1 MVSVLRDPDRTD
13 TAFMTKRAWW
23 LTVLNLFVPGSAQVL
38 AGNRRLGRFGLG
50 ATLVFWTL
58 IVVAIVLAV
67 FARGILLDIATNTWV
82 LVAGVVLL
90 AFYAV
95 LWIVLTFDT
104 LRLVRLVRVAPSA
117 RAFVAGLSVV
127 ALAAVSGTAAYGAI
141 AASAGIDLLQTVFAK
156 GPSQPPI
163 DGRYNIL
170 LLGGDAG
177 PDRQGMRPDSISVA
191 SVDAETGQVTLIGI
205 PRNLEQVPFV
215 EGSPLYE
222 VLPNGYDCGSK
233 CLIDY
238 LYTYGELDWAY
249 LYPDAEKNN
258 SSPGIEAM
266 RDAVEGVLGITI
278 PYYVLIDMQ
287 GFADLIDAMGG
298 IDITVSERVPWG
310 SNEDENGNSIPPAG
324 YFEPGEQHMDGAT
337 ALNYARSRYA
347 TTDYARMQRQPRCR
361 RRCSSSS
368 LPRPFS
374 RTSSTSRR
382 QASKSCAPT
391 SPSRCSPISCS
402 SPRSR
407 RRSLSSPTTSR
418 RPRSIPRPPTTT
430 RSMRRFTICSGRR
443 RRPPPSDDGSAPRRG
458 VGTRGPRAAARPSR
472 PSRAS

>member
-347 TTDYARMQRQPRCR
+347 TTDYARMQRQ
-361 RRCSSSS
+361 
-368 LPRPFS
+368 
-374 RTSSTSRR
+374 R
-382 QASKSCAPT
+382 QVQEAM
-391 SPSRCSPISCS
+391 
-402 SPRSR
+402 
-407 RRSLSSPTTSR
+407 LQQ
-418 RPRSIPRPPTTT
+418 
-430 RSMRRFTICSGRR
+430 FTPATVLTHFVDI
-443 RRPPPSDDGSAPRRG
+443 
-458 VGTRGPRAAARPSR
+458 AAAGKQVVRTDIPQQMLSYFVQLAEKSKTQ
-472 PSRAS
+472 PVVSHDLTPPEVNPEAPDYDAIHATVHDLLWPPETPAPE

>member
-1 MVSVLRDPDRTD
+1 MTSVLRDPDRTD

-23 LTVLNLFVPGSAQVL
+23 LVGLNLLVPGAAQVL
-38 AGNRRLGRFGLG
+38 AGNRRLGRFAL
-50 ATLVFWTL
+50 AMTLVLWAL
-58 IVVAIVLAV
+58 LVVVLALAVVA
-67 FARGILLDIATNTWV
+67 RGLLLDVATNTWV
-82 LVAGVVLL
+82 LAGAVVVL

-95 LWIVLTFDT
+95 LWIVLTLDT
-104 LRLVRLVRVAPSA
+104 LRLVRLVRVAPAA

-127 ALAAVSGTAAYGAI
+127 ALAAVSGTAAYGAVS
-141 AASAGIDLLQTVFAK
+141 AGAGIDLLDTVFAE

-222 VLPNGYDCGSK
+222 VLPDGYVCGSK

-249 LYPDAEKNN
+249 LYPDAENNN

-287 GFADLIDAMGG
+287 GFSDLIDAMGG
-298 IDITVSERVPWG
+298 IDITVPERTPWG
-310 SNEDENGNSIPPAG
+310 SNEDANGDAIPPAG
-324 YFEPGEQHMDGAT
+324 YFEAGPQHMDGNT
-337 ALNYARSRYA
+337 ALNYARTRYA
-347 TTDYARMQRQPRCR
+347 SSDYARMQRQRQVQEAILQQFTPATV
-361 RRCSSSS
+361 
-368 LPRPFS
+368 LTHFVEIAAAGKQVV
-374 RTSSTSRR
+374 RTDIPKQMLSYFVQLAEKSKAQPVVSHDLTPPEVDPAAPDYAAIHATIDELLQPLTASTS
-382 QASKSCAPT
+382 P
-391 SPSRCSPISCS
+391 
-402 SPRSR
+402 
-407 RRSLSSPTTSR
+407 
-418 RPRSIPRPPTTT
+418 
-430 RSMRRFTICSGRR
+430 
-443 RRPPPSDDGSAPRRG
+443 
-458 VGTRGPRAAARPSR
+458 
-472 PSRAS
+472 

>member
-1 MVSVLRDPDRTD
+1 MTSVLRDPDRSD

-23 LTVLNLFVPGSAQVL
+23 LVGLNLLVPGAAQVL

-50 ATLVFWTL
+50 ATLLLWAF
-58 IVVAIVLAV
+58 VVVGIALAV
-67 FARGILLDIATNTWV
+67 FARGVLLDIATNTWV
-82 LVAGVVLL
+82 LGGAVVVLV
-90 AFYAV
+90 FYAA
-95 LWIVLTFDT
+95 LWIVLTLDT
-104 LRLVRLVRVAPSA
+104 LRLVRLVRVAASA

-127 ALAAVSGTAAYGAI
+127 ALAAVSGTAAYGAVS
-141 AASAGIDLLQTVFAK
+141 AGAGIDLLDTVFAE

-258 SSPGIEAM
+258 SAPGIEAM
-266 RDAVEGVLGITI
+266 RDAAEGVLGITI

-298 IDITVSERVPWG
+298 IDITLEDRVPWG
-310 SNEDENGNSIPPAG
+310 SNEDADGNSIPPAG
-324 YFEPGEQHMDGAT
+324 YFEAGDQHMDGAT
-337 ALNYARSRYA
+337 ALNYARTRYG
-347 TTDYARMQRQPRCR
+347 TTDYERMQHQRQVQQAMLEQFTPATVLTR
-361 RRCSSSS
+361 
-368 LPRPFS
+368 FIDIAAAGKQVV
-374 RTSSTSRR
+374 RTDIPKQMLSYFV
-382 QASKSCAPT
+382 QLASKSKTQPVTSYDLTPPEVDPAAPDYDAIHAAIDQLLAPVSA
-391 SPSRCSPISCS
+391 SP
-402 SPRSR
+402 
-407 RRSLSSPTTSR
+407 
-418 RPRSIPRPPTTT
+418 
-430 RSMRRFTICSGRR
+430 
-443 RRPPPSDDGSAPRRG
+443 AP
-458 VGTRGPRAAARPSR
+458 
-472 PSRAS
+472 

>member
-23 LTVLNLFVPGSAQVL
+23 LVVLNVFVPGSAQVL

-50 ATLVFWTL
+50 ATLVLWTL
-58 IVVAIVLAV
+58 IVVAIVLAI
-67 FARGILLDIATNTWV
+67 FARGILLDIVTNTWV

-95 LWIVLTFDT
+95 LWIVLTLDT

-127 ALAAVSGTAAYGAI
+127 ALTAVSGTAAYGAI
-141 AASAGIDLLQTVFAK
+141 AASAGIDLLQTVFAE

-205 PRNLEQVPFV
+205 PRNLEQVPFS
-215 EGSPLYE
+215 EGSPMYE

-347 TTDYARMQRQPRCR
+347 TTDYARMQRQ
-361 RRCSSSS
+361 
-368 LPRPFS
+368 
-374 RTSSTSRR
+374 R
-382 QASKSCAPT
+382 QVQEAM
-391 SPSRCSPISCS
+391 
-402 SPRSR
+402 
-407 RRSLSSPTTSR
+407 LQQ
-418 RPRSIPRPPTTT
+418 
-430 RSMRRFTICSGRR
+430 FTPATVLTHFVDI
-443 RRPPPSDDGSAPRRG
+443 
-458 VGTRGPRAAARPSR
+458 AAAGKQVVRTDIPQQMLSYFVQLAEKSKTQ
-472 PSRAS
+472 PVVSHDLTPPEVDPAAPDYDTIHAMVHDLLWPPETPAPE

>member
-23 LTVLNLFVPGSAQVL
+23 LVVLNVFVPGSAQAL

-50 ATLVFWTL
+50 ATLVLWTL

-67 FARGILLDIATNTWV
+67 FARGILLDIVTNTWV

-95 LWIVLTFDT
+95 LWIVLTLDT

-127 ALAAVSGTAAYGAI
+127 ALTAVSGTAAYGAI
-141 AASAGIDLLQTVFAK
+141 AASAGIDLLQTVFAE

-205 PRNLEQVPFV
+205 PRNLEQVPFS
-215 EGSPLYE
+215 EGSPMYE

-347 TTDYARMQRQPRCR
+347 TTDYARMQRQ
-361 RRCSSSS
+361 
-368 LPRPFS
+368 
-374 RTSSTSRR
+374 R
-382 QASKSCAPT
+382 QVQEAM
-391 SPSRCSPISCS
+391 
-402 SPRSR
+402 
-407 RRSLSSPTTSR
+407 LQQ
-418 RPRSIPRPPTTT
+418 
-430 RSMRRFTICSGRR
+430 FTPATVLTHFVDI
-443 RRPPPSDDGSAPRRG
+443 
-458 VGTRGPRAAARPSR
+458 AAAGKQVVRTDIPQQMLSYFVQLAEKSKTQ
-472 PSRAS
+472 PVVSHDLTPPEVDPAAPDYDTIHAMVHDLLWPPETPAPE